1 MVPPKGS
8 LPHSESKNSHSPQVA
23 VFEKFSP
30 RRKLVEDTMYQTCAS
45 TKSLSFFLAYQH
57 CYLNLGK
64 VVFEKNLVMRAS
76 VKEAREPCVTKKNI
90 LTIIFH
96 NKTKLTQ

>member
-30 RRKLVEDTMYQTCAS
+30 SRKLVEDTMYQTCAS
-45 TKSLSFFLAYQH
+45 TKSLTFLAYQH
-57 CYLNLGK
+57 CYFNLGK

-76 VKEAREPCVTKKNI
+76 IKEAREPCVTKKNI